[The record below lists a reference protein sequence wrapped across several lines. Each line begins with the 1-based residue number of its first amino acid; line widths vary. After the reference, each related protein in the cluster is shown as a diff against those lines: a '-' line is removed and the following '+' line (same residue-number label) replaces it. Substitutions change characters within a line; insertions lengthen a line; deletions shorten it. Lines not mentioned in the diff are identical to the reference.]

1 MSTTTPLTK
10 ILSLTLATVALGG
23 AMAASADARSPFVG
37 AAGDFNGDG
46 SADVASFTRG
56 PAADVFVALSTGSG
70 FGVRAKWHDLFASG
84 NSIPLVGDFNGD
96 GKADVASFSRG
107 IYGQVHVAASNGV
120 RFVNTGG
127 PWISSFAL
135 GQSIPQ
141 VGDFNGDGRS
151 DVASF
156 TSNNG
161 AWVALSTGSSFSAP
175 AKWHDIGGDESAVP
189 VIGDYDG
196 DGRDDVVWVD
206 YDSGYAL
213 IARSD
218 GARFE
223 YQVGISFSSVGSGGR
238 AAAGDIDRDGDD
250 DFVAFRG
257 AVDGD
262 VVVKSWNGDNL
273 GQPELWHDDFGGA
286 GEVPGLGDFNG
297 DGCSD
302 LAAFTRGTLG
312 RRHGLEVLPR
322 PAGAL
327 LQVLGGGE
335 VARQL
340 RAGQRGDRAGPRLVG
355 RHPTTTPH
363 AEAGP
368 DGLASAVV
376 ARPSARA
383 RSAVAAPR
391 TAEHRSVQ
399 LVAQRSSEPAPA
411 PSLSH
416 ATTARTHRHRD
427 GHGGRQRPT

>member
-1 MSTTTPLTK
+1 MTRTKPLTR
-10 ILSLTLATVALGG
+10 ILPLTLATLALGG
-23 AMAASADARSPFVG
+23 GMAASADARSAFVG
-37 AAGDFNGDG
+37 ASGDFNGDG

-56 PAADVFVALSTGSG
+56 TTADVFVALSTGSG
-70 FGVRAKWHDLFASG
+70 LGVRAKWHDLFASA

-107 IYGQVHVAASNGV
+107 TYGQVHVAASNGAK
-120 RFVNTGG
+120 FVNTGG

-135 GQSIPQ
+135 GHSIPQ

-175 AKWHDIGGDESAVP
+175 IQWHDIGGDESAVP

-213 IARSD
+213 IALSN
-218 GARFE
+218 GERFE
-223 YQVGISFSSVGSGGR
+223 YAVRASFSFVGGGGH

-262 VVVKSWNGDNL
+262 VFVKRWNGDDNL
-273 GQPELWHDDFGGA
+273 GQAELWHDDFGGA
-286 GEVPGLGDFNG
+286 GEVVGLGDFNG

-302 LAAFTRGTLG
+302 LAAFTRG
-312 RRHGLEVLPR
+312 
-322 PAGAL
+322 
-327 LQVLGGGE
+327 
-335 VARQL
+335 
-340 RAGQRGDRAGPRLVG
+340 
-355 RHPTTTPH
+355 
-363 AEAGP
+363 
-368 DGLASAVV
+368 ASADVMV
-376 ARPSARA
+376 SKSFRG
-383 RSAVAAPR
+383 
-391 TAEHRSVQ
+391 VQ
-399 LVAQRSSEPAPA
+399 ELCFRSSGAAKWHDNFAPGSEVTA
-411 PSLSH
+411 P
-416 ATTARTHRHRD
+416 
-427 GHGGRQRPT
+427 GHGW